1 MLSSARKILLQSPK
15 QITTLIRPT
24 NSFIIKRRNYSG
36 SSVFKGARNYF
47 LGFRNNSEDSQINN
61 NNNNNNN
68 NSSMHYDSVDELIPY
83 VKYPL
88 FTKEQLKKIAT
99 DKFKLQVGHAS
110 FGYHS
115 DSIVSSINSLSD
127 LTDPTLLNSLLP
139 RRRPQ
144 GSPSDTLSIKAG
156 DDTML
161 VSPSVIAVADGVSG
175 WESDGITSSSGIWS
189 RSMVETFSRLMTEYK
204 LNHFPH
210 YLNQRDIQ
218 EILDDSY
225 LHTSHLMDL
234 QKLNGS
240 STLILGMLNGD
251 LLSIVSIGDS
261 KIFII
266 RDGEIVL
273 TNEEQTKAGLC
284 PEQIGTH
291 TLDHLPSDIAWIKS
305 FKLMEGDYI
314 LMCSDGIS
322 DNLYEWE
329 ILNYL
334 NEWINTKRNNN
345 NNNVKNI
352 ASKLL
357 IKAKEVAFDDYAYT
371 PYNEKVN
378 SLNNTNGGSNG
389 TNHSQ
394 GGKVDDMSVIIAKVE
409 LNKKDNTKLVFN

>member
-15 QITTLIRPT
+15 QLTTLIRPT

-36 SSVFKGARNYF
+36 SSIFKGARNYF

-68 NSSMHYDSVDELIPY
+68 NSSMHYDSVDESIPY

-115 DSIVSSINSLSD
+115 DSIVPSINSLSD
-127 LTDPTLLNSLLP
+127 LTDPTSLNSLLP

-175 WESDGITSSSGIWS
+175 WESDGITSSS
-189 RSMVETFSRLMTEYK
+189 
-204 LNHFPH
+204 
-210 YLNQRDIQ
+210 
-218 EILDDSY
+218 DDSY

-345 NNNVKNI
+345 NNNNVKNI

-409 LNKKDNTKLVFN
+409 LNKKDNTKLVIN

>member
-1 MLSSARKILLQSPK
+1 
-15 QITTLIRPT
+15 
-24 NSFIIKRRNYSG
+24 
-36 SSVFKGARNYF
+36 
-47 LGFRNNSEDSQINN
+47 
-61 NNNNNNN
+61 
-68 NSSMHYDSVDELIPY
+68 
-83 VKYPL
+83 
-88 FTKEQLKKIAT
+88 
-99 DKFKLQVGHAS
+99 
-110 FGYHS
+110 
-115 DSIVSSINSLSD
+115 
-127 LTDPTLLNSLLP
+127 
-139 RRRPQ
+139 
-144 GSPSDTLSIKAG
+144 
-156 DDTML
+156 
-161 VSPSVIAVADGVSG
+161 
-175 WESDGITSSSGIWS
+175 
-189 RSMVETFSRLMTEYK
+189 
-204 LNHFPH
+204 
-210 YLNQRDIQ
+210 
-218 EILDDSY
+218 
-225 LHTSHLMDL
+225 MDL

-409 LNKKDNTKLVFN
+409 LNKKIILNW